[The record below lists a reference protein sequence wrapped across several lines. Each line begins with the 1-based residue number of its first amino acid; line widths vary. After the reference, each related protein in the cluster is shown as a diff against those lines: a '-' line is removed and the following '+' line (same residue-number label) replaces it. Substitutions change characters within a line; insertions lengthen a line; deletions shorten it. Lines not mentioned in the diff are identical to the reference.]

1 MSVAEI
7 FLLHKSPSNGGSYEP
22 LTCVIEAPP
31 NYDKLLHVDEELSP
45 CSSSTAVTEA
55 ISSSA
60 SLAASTDSA
69 LRDHCPTGS
78 GVPGPQLN
86 TDSDSVQNLYDVL
99 TDSSNV
105 DPTSSATTG
114 SAATSFGSG
123 QTRSPPAAVP
133 LSPLPTNPPDL
144 PNDVS
149 GLTVNQVSECL
160 RQLHLDEFVDAFQR
174 HDVDGQLLTIL
185 DEDMLTKD
193 FAMSRFQAM
202 KLLKFIHEGWRPR
215 RTPRNA

>member
-7 FLLHKSPSNGGSYEP
+7 FLLHEPPSNGGLYEP
-22 LTCVIEAPP
+22 LTCVIEAPA
-31 NYDKLLHVDEELSP
+31 NYDDLLNVDEELSP

-55 ISSSA
+55 ISSFA
-60 SLAASTDSA
+60 SSDSA
-69 LRDHCPTGS
+69 LRDPCPTGS
-78 GVPGPQLN
+78 GIPGPQLN
-86 TDSDSVQNLYDVL
+86 TDADSVQNLYDVV
-99 TDSSNV
+99 TDSS
-105 DPTSSATTG
+105 DAGPTSSTTSG

-123 QTRSPPAAVP
+123 QTRSSPAAVQ
-133 LSPLPTNPPDL
+133 LSPLVANPPNL
-144 PNDVS
+144 PGDVS